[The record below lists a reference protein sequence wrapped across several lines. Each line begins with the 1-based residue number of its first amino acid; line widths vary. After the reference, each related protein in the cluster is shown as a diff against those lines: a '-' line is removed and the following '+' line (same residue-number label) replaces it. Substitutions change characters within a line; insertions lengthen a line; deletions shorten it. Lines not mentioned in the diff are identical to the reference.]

1 MKQQT
6 IIDCRIA
13 GFSPDAIRMIA
24 VYDSQNDQLT
34 ISKALPYEPPKDPYQ
49 GKTAQQV
56 AQLKE
61 LERNTVVVVD
71 NSSAFAK
78 WDLHFVE
85 TENLDEAIQAY
96 YMLERTKCL
105 VLGDAVRQQYNPEGV
120 IEVRKMDIAGK
131 KYELN
136 SEELTNGN
144 MGILVA
150 CWAVMRV
157 RNASVLVEEG
167 QAPTQDD
174 IDSFDVPFSI

>member
-6 IIDCRIA
+6 IIDCRIS
-13 GFSPDAIRMIA
+13 GFSPDSIRMIA
-24 VYDSQNDQLT
+24 IYDSQNDQLT
-34 ISKALPYEPPKDPYQ
+34 ISKALPYQPPTDPYK
-49 GKTAQQV
+49 GKTAQQI

-71 NSSAFAK
+71 NSNAFPK

-85 TENLDEAIQAY
+85 TENLDEAINAY

-105 VLGDAVRQQYNPEGV
+105 ILSDAVRQQYNPEGI

-136 SEELTNGN
+136 SEEVTNGN
-144 MGILVA
+144 IAVMVA
-150 CWAVMRV
+150 CWAARRA
-157 RNASVLVEEG
+157 RNASVMVEDG
-167 QAPTQDD
+167 QDPTQDD
-174 IDSFDVPFSI
+174 IDSFDVPFCV